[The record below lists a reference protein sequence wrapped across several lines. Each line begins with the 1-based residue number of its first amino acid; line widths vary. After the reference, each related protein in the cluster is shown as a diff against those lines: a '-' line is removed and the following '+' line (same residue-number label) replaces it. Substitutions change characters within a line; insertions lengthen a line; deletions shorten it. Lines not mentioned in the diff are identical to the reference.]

1 AGAVAALEGAGFE
14 ERLLQRVELP
24 ALGEPLDGE
33 DLFAGDGF
41 DASEARADRL
51 AVDQHR
57 AGAAP
62 AFAAAVFAAGQ
73 AKVVAEDAQEA
84 LTGLGPDR
92 VPRTIDV
99 KFLDRRHGSP
109 PRGKA
114 GGRDVSEPR
123 SVVVTPESRG
133 RQGDSGASSGSGTP
147 RQRGVE

>member
-1 AGAVAALEGAGFE
+1 E
-14 ERLLQRVELP
+14 
-24 ALGEPLDGE
+24 
-33 DLFAGDGF
+33 
-41 DASEARADRL
+41 
-51 AVDQHR
+51 
-57 AGAAP
+57 
-62 AFAAAVFAAGQ
+62 
-73 AKVVAEDAQEA
+73 VVAEDAQEA

-133 RQGDSGASSGSGTP
+133 RQEDSAARSSWHPAAAPGRTP
-147 RQRGVE
+147 TAARLRQRGFLSMTTFRIEHDSLGPVEVPADKLWGAQTQRSLEHFSIGKDLIPREMIAAYAILKKAAANANR